1 MNQKSI
7 SFQII
12 ITSILLIAVIVL
24 FENTEFDIFI
34 QNYFFNF
41 DTSTW
46 IINRDEPILK
56 FLLYDGIKKVLIF
69 FAVLII
75 ISLIFLR
82 KNKTIIE
89 YKKGLLIVLFSAI
102 IVPITIGSLKAVS
115 NTPCPKNI
123 EVFGGEYPNIKV
135 FESYPSDFIQENKV
149 KCWPAGHASGGFAL
163 LSLFFLLKTKRNKIL
178 IISSSFI
185 IAWSMGLY
193 KMLIGDHYL
202 SHTIITMLIAWLEIL
217 IIAKLLYTN
226 KGNKNEKSA

>member
-34 QNYFFNF
+34 QNYLYNF

-69 FAVLII
+69 FTVLII